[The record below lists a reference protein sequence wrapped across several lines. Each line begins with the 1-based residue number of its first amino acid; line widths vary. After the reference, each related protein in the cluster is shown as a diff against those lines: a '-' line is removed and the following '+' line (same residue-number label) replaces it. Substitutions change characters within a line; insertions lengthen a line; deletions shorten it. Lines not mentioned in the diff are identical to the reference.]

1 MNNKHK
7 LQRLLKFLCTLM
19 CVWMLQGCT
28 SSTKPSAVASIPA
41 NLVEPCPA
49 LSPLNGSTG
58 ADILPW
64 AVGVVGKYNDCARR
78 HSALVKAIQ

>member
-1 MNNKHK
+1 MNDKCKSQK
-7 LQRLLKFLCTLM
+7 LLGCLCTLM
-19 CVWMLQGCT
+19 SVWILQGCA
-28 SSTKPSAVASIPA
+28 SSTKPLAAVNVPA
-41 NLVEPCPA
+41 NLTEPCPA

-64 AVGVVGKYNDCARR
+64 AVGVVEKYNECARR

>member
-1 MNNKHK
+1 MNDKHK
-7 LQRLLKFLCTLM
+7 LQRLLKFLFILT
-19 CVWMLQGCT
+19 CVWTLQGCA

-41 NLVEPCPA
+41 NLTEPCPA
-49 LSPLNGSTG
+49 LSPLNGATG

-78 HSALVKAIQ
+78 HSALVKAIH